1 MIESNKRDNAFVF
14 GFYSFFVKQIREKN
28 ISEDGGL
35 TIEINQKIE
44 ING

>member
-1 MIESNKRDNAFVF
+1 MSKHALKKNILKT
-14 GFYSFFVKQIREKN
+14 IRTRKN

-35 TIEINQKIE
+35 AIEINQKIK

>member
-1 MIESNKRDNAFVF
+1 MTKHAMEKKILKTFRT
-14 GFYSFFVKQIREKN
+14 RKN

-35 TIEINQKIE
+35 AIEINQKIE

>member
-1 MIESNKRDNAFVF
+1 MAKPPSSEI
-14 GFYSFFVKQIREKN
+14 FFLVRKN

-35 TIEINQKIE
+35 AIEINQKIE

>member
-1 MIESNKRDNAFVF
+1 MTKHAMEKKILKTFRT
-14 GFYSFFVKQIREKN
+14 RKN

-35 TIEINQKIE
+35 ASGLAIEINQKIE

>member
-1 MIESNKRDNAFVF
+1 MAEDGEWQSYRTGILV
-14 GFYSFFVKQIREKN
+14 SFSRKN

-35 TIEINQKIE
+35 AIKINQKIE